1 MSTPPPPAGPAGA
14 LFTKPTRRSVLAGAL
29 ATAGGVAL
37 AACSPSAGAGSGG
50 GGSTL
55 VVAGQSDNL
64 TQSFNPFL
72 PHSAQGLTYTN
83 QGAGGFIYEPLVQ
96 INTVDI
102 GKDIPWLAQK
112 WAWAADNKKLTLT
125 LRSGVTW
132 TDGKPFSADDVV
144 FTFEL
149 LKKYPALNVNGIK
162 FDTVKATGA
171 TGVVMTF
178 AEPSE
183 QFFTNIVSTPML
195 PRHIWSKAG
204 DPTTYTDKNPV
215 GTGPFKLGQFSA
227 QSYVLE
233 RNDHYWQQKAAL
245 TSIRFV
251 AYKDNQSMTNALVQ
265 GQADWGGTYIAD
277 ADKVY
282 LSRSK
287 DNHYWAP
294 LAGTDGLIPNL
305 ERWPLSDLAVRKA
318 ISLGVDRK
326 QVAAATHDVPA
337 TSVTGL
343 PMPAYKDSI
352 APQFQGVDF
361 VQDKAKAEKT
371 LTDAGYAKGGDGYFH
386 KGGKRV
392 EFSISFPSAYTDI
405 ASRCQVLVSQLKDI
419 GIKLTIDTTTVT
431 DINEL
436 TAKGDFD
443 STMGYPVGP
452 APRAFNFYNDT
463 SNPNL
468 YYPIGK
474 STPTY
479 QNIERFR
486 NAEAAQLFKQY
497 PSAAR
502 DADRQKIVNGLERI
516 FVENLPWIP
525 LFYWSSPGNWSTAK
539 VTGFPTP
546 DNPYFSPVPNVVVAL
561 RLKPV

>member
-1 MSTPPPPAGPAGA
+1 MTTTQPPARGA
-14 LFTKPTRRSVLAGAL
+14 RAASAKPTRRSVLAGAL

-50 GGSTL
+50 GTTL

-64 TQSFNPFL
+64 TQVFNPFL
-72 PHSAQGLTYTN
+72 AHSANGLTYAS
-83 QGAGGFIYEPLVQ
+83 QGQGGFIYEPLVQ

-102 GKDIPWLAQK
+102 GKDIPWLAEK
-112 WAWAADNKKLTLT
+112 WAWAENNRKLTFT
-125 LRSGVTW
+125 LQSGVKW

-144 FTFEL
+144 FTFEM
-149 LKKYPALNVNGIK
+149 LKKHPGLNLLGVA
-162 FDTVKATGA
+162 FDTIEATGP
-171 TGVVMTF
+171 TEVVMTF
-178 AEPSE
+178 AAPSE
-183 QFFTNIVSTPML
+183 QFFTNIVSAPIVS
-195 PRHIWSKAG
+195 RHIWSKAG

-215 GTGPFKLGQFSA
+215 GTGPFKLGSFSA
-227 QSYVLE
+227 QSFVLE
-233 RNDHYWQQKAAL
+233 RNEHYWQQKAQVE
-245 TSIRFV
+245 SIRFV

-277 ADKVY
+277 ADKTY

-305 ERWPLSDLAVRKA
+305 ERWPLSDLAVRRA

-326 QVAAATHDVPA
+326 QVGGATGAPPA
-337 TSVTGL
+337 TNVTGL
-343 PMPAYKDSI
+343 PMPAYQDEVS
-352 APQFQGVDF
+352 AQYRGVDF

-371 LTDAGYAKGGDGYFH
+371 LTDAGYTKGGDGYYH

-405 ASRCQVLVSQLKDI
+405 ASRVQVLVSQLKDI
-419 GIKLTIDTTTVT
+419 GIKLTIDTTTVN
-431 DINEL
+431 DINDV

-443 STMGYPVGP
+443 STMGYPVGS
-452 APRAFNFYNDT
+452 APRAFSFYNDT
-463 SNPNL
+463 INPNL
-468 YYPIGK
+468 YYPLGK
-474 STPTY
+474 ATPTS

-486 NAEAAQLFKQY
+486 NTEAAQLFKQY
-497 PSAAR
+497 PKASSDKER
-502 DADRQKIVNGLERI
+502 RQILDKIQTV

-525 LFYWSSPGNWSTAK
+525 MFYWGSYGNWSTAK
-539 VTGFPTP
+539 VSGFPTP
-546 DNPYFSPVPNVVVAL
+546 GNPYFSPVPNPVVAL